1 MHLICNV
8 EHKSQ
13 INQIIQLELKSGFNL
28 AALFYQ
34 AELLIIAAHLLSFL
48 ALTRADPPY
57 QSICR

>member
-28 AALFYQ
+28 
-34 AELLIIAAHLLSFL
+34 
-48 ALTRADPPY
+48 
-57 QSICR
+57 SIKSTGIVTIQ